1 MTLTIFLPLLH
12 RCLTKS
18 KRVLLTMSSLRLST
32 PKSLTL
38 CTYFSCG
45 FLCFSDEGSVMLRAM
60 GISICSFSRKIVLG
74 FLLVLWP
81 VSSQI
86 LGYSSSSIN
95 SFPLMEWVLNSIQI
109 WLVFPIISVTLLH
122 QYISQ
127 VGLHNKFQGLYL
139 SDIDYFFSPPVPG
152 KVLSSTMNVI
162 YKSEGSRWVLAWFFF

>member
-1 MTLTIFLPLLH
+1 
-12 RCLTKS
+12 
-18 KRVLLTMSSLRLST
+18 
-32 PKSLTL
+32 
-38 CTYFSCG
+38 
-45 FLCFSDEGSVMLRAM
+45 MLRAT

-86 LGYSSSSIN
+86 LGYSSSGIN

-109 WLVFPIISVTLLH
+109 WLVFPIVSVTLLH

-162 YKSEGSRWVLAWFFF
+162 YKSEGSRWVLAWFFSRFTDKRKLCLQQTGFALRLEDQSIALTTPVLLGEG